1 MLRWLWR
8 AAWLLV
14 PAAFIVHRVFH
25 HEAAAFVVA
34 CLSLIPLARSMGDAT
49 EELAERLGPAAGGL
63 LNATFGNA
71 AELIVGIFAVVHGH
85 LELVKGSISGSI
97 IANML
102 LVGGGAMFAGSLRRK
117 RAVFNRTAAG
127 ASVSLL
133 FLALVAMA
141 TPTLIKSMHER
152 DRDFSVRGLSIAI
165 SALLLAMYALSLFFQ
180 LRTHAELLGPPA
192 EAEAEAG
199 PEGGSRA
206 RLWRPLM
213 LLAGAG
219 LATAVSS
226 EVLVSALEGALV
238 VFKLPEA
245 FVGVVIV
252 AIAGNAAEHSTAVTL
267 AYKGQ
272 LDVGLGI
279 AWESSKQIV
288 LFVAPV
294 LVLFAVAVGAPLD
307 LAFRPFEV
315 AAVAVA
321 VIATA
326 LVALDGETNWLEG
339 AFLIFVYAVL
349 ALGLY
354 FVQ

>member
-1 MLRWLWR
+1 L
-8 AAWLLV
+8 
-14 PAAFIVHRVFH
+14 
-25 HEAAAFVVA
+25 EA
-34 CLSLIPLARSMGDAT
+34 
-49 EELAERLGPAAGGL
+49 
-63 LNATFGNA
+63 
-71 AELIVGIFAVVHGH
+71 
-85 LELVKGSISGSI
+85 
-97 IANML
+97 
-102 LVGGGAMFAGSLRRK
+102 
-117 RAVFNRTAAG
+117 
-127 ASVSLL
+127 
-133 FLALVAMA
+133 
-141 TPTLIKSMHER
+141 
-152 DRDFSVRGLSIAI
+152 
-165 SALLLAMYALSLFFQ
+165 
-180 LRTHAELLGPPA
+180 
-192 EAEAEAG
+192 
-199 PEGGSRA
+199 
-206 RLWRPLM
+206 LM

-252 AIAGNAAEHSTAVTL
+252 AIAGQRGRA
-267 AYKGQ
+267 
-272 LDVGLGI
+272 LDGGDPGLQGP
-279 AWESSKQIV
+279 ARRGPGHCWESSKQIV